1 MRYFTLNNGRN
12 GKDFICG
19 DTHDDL
25 MECLKTVCES
35 TNQETLC
42 FIDSMAER
50 IAMQGGETVN
60 TDTEQAFITDLI
72 NHGYLILQDV
82 Q

>member
-1 MRYFTLNNGRN
+1 MRYYTLNNGRN

-19 DTHDDL
+19 DTHEDL
-25 MECLKTVCES
+25 MWSLKRVCDC
-35 TNQETLC
+35 TNENTEL
-42 FIDSMAER
+42 FMLKMAER
-50 IAMQGGETVN
+50 VEMQGGESMNVTN
-60 TDTEQAFITDLI
+60 ETAFITDLV